1 MRDIKF
7 RAKGNDEQTKN
18 RWFYGS
24 YYKTNDTTYCCKEDY
39 DRTSDNTHHYILFD
53 EMTDWGLPN
62 RKLRADIDIETL
74 GQYTGIKDRN
84 SKEIYEGDIAK
95 LPAYLPNHTEY
106 AVCKWIDNNGSV
118 EDVIGFGFEDMNGKR
133 VRNDEWEDYE
143 IVGNIFENPELL
155 GDVEE

>member
-7 RAKGNDEQTKN
+7 RAWINDKNIMVQVKSLHLGTNKIMYGYSGEYHYGNVTV
-18 RWFYGS
+18 S
-24 YYKTNDTTYCCKEDY
+24 
-39 DRTSDNTHHYILFD
+39 
-53 EMTDWGLPN
+53 
-62 RKLRADIDIETL
+62 IDKVQL
-74 GQYTGIKDRN
+74 MQYTGLKDRN

-155 GDVEE
+155 GDD